1 MKRDKKDPLDI
12 LETGMNKLIIW
23 IEILL
28 AAFIIITIL
37 ISIKD
42 IVVLMYKI
50 FITEASA
57 SYSVLQG
64 LLSHILL
71 LAVGL
76 ELAVMLITH
85 TPGSVLEVILF
96 AIARKM
102 ILNSSD
108 SVAMLLGVIS
118 IAIVFGVD
126 KYLHTKGVS
135 PKISK
140 KEVDPKS

>member
-1 MKRDKKDPLDI
+1 MNKDQKGLLNK
-12 LETGMNKLIIW
+12 LEIGMNKFIIW

-28 AAFIIITIL
+28 AVFIIITIL
-37 ISIKD
+37 ISVKD
-42 IVVLMYKI
+42 IVALMYRI

-118 IAIVFGVD
+118 ISIVFAVD
-126 KYLHTKGVS
+126 KYLHTNGVS
-135 PKISK
+135 SKISK
-140 KEVDPKS
+140 RKEN